1 LKEKRLWQQGLIK
14 PYYTEVTEIV
24 RRYFEHRFGFQAL
37 EQTTD
42 EAMDN
47 LRRHAAAHAVL
58 EQTDRILR
66 RADLVKFAKHQ
77 ASIPE
82 HEETLAVAFEIVEK
96 TKLIE
101 VPQAEEA
108 KEETASV

>member
-1 LKEKRLWQQGLIK
+1 
-14 PYYTEVTEIV
+14 
-24 RRYFEHRFGFQAL
+24 
-37 EQTTD
+37 
-42 EAMDN
+42 
-47 LRRHAAAHAVL
+47 
-58 EQTDRILR
+58 
-66 RADLVKFAKHQ
+66 VKFAKHQ